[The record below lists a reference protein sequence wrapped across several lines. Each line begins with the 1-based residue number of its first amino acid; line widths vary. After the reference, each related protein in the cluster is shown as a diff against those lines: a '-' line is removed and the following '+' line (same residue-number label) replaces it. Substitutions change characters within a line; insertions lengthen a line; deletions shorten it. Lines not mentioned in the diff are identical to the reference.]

1 MLGFIIAAIAGFL
14 VPQIDTTLG
23 KPVTSA
29 LRKVVP
35 LEPSEHRVVA
45 VFIAMLIAAFVAM
58 IFDSGNAI
66 GLSVGLL
73 LGYFGTR
80 IVALIKSKSS

>member
-1 MLGFIIAAIAGFL
+1 MFGFIIAAIAGFL
-14 VPQIDTTLG
+14 VPQIETTFG
-23 KPVTSA
+23 KPVTAA

-58 IFDSGNAI
+58 VFDSGNAI
-66 GLSVGLL
+66 GQSVGLL

-80 IVALIKSKSS
+80 IVAVIKAKSS